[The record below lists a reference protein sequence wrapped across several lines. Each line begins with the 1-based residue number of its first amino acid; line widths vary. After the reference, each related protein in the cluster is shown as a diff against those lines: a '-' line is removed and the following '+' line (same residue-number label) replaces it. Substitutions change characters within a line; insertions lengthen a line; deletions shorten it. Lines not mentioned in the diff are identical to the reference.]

1 MQDCMNREQMELAS
15 ASTSAA
21 VPAAKRRGPVAAVI
35 VAAAL
40 LFAMPSLAYASN
52 EASGGSQGT
61 ESQEILL
68 SRSDSSTSVNKTPDE
83 PKAPPA

>member
-1 MQDCMNREQMELAS
+1 MNREQMELAS

-21 VPAAKRRGPVAAVI
+21 VPAATRRGPVAALIAAVI

-68 SRSDSSTSVNKTPDE
+68 QGLIAARR
-83 PKAPPA
+83 